1 MKPILDKVIFE
12 NNENYDIINFYNILS
27 LDILKLNNKELN
39 EGIWNILNRY
49 KENYPFIK
57 AGYKQ
62 YYSITQLFSNF
73 EKNPIFCFKY
83 YSLEGCSFCTEAIQ
97 KETFLSPIFNFD
109 NIYINQFNIVDLI
122 KNFLKN
128 ENSTCPKC
136 GYYNDKI
143 IDENNLTYYKTISK
157 IEYPKFLFIGFDF
170 AIGSDIEN
178 IEGKVNSIEKQNL
191 LSFNRLENN
200 LDLIK
205 NLILENILIYN
216 TSYNLIGI
224 VCTPYSGHYNGIIIN
239 MKEDINL
246 LKKNTNYFYDSQK
259 MIIL

>member
-39 EGIWNILNRY
+39 EGIWNILNHY
-49 KENYPFIK
+49 KENYPFIQ

-83 YSLEGCSFCTEAIQ
+83 YSLEGCSYCTESIA

-122 KNFLKN
+122 KNFIKN
-128 ENSTCPKC
+128 ENSTCPKY

-143 IDENNLTYYKTISK
+143 FDENNLTYYKTISK
-157 IEYPKFLFIGFDF
+157 I
-170 AIGSDIEN
+170 
-178 IEGKVNSIEKQNL
+178 
-191 LSFNRLENN
+191 
-200 LDLIK
+200 
-205 NLILENILIYN
+205 
-216 TSYNLIGI
+216 
-224 VCTPYSGHYNGIIIN
+224 
-239 MKEDINL
+239 
-246 LKKNTNYFYDSQK
+246 
-259 MIIL
+259 